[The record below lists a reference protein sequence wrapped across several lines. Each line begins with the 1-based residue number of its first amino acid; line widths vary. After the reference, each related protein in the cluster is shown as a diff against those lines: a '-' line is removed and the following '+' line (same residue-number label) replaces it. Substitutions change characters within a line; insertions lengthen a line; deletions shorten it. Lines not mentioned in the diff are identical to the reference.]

1 MSVTREFIC
10 VLCPNGCSIEAV
22 MEGNPLRF
30 FASSGARCPRGEAWL
45 LQEIENPLRMIS
57 SSVRVKNGDH
67 PLVSVRTS
75 SPIPLSKVFAVMEE
89 IMALEVD
96 APVEVGELLLSFP
109 ANCNANIIST
119 RRISEFTF

>member
-10 VLCPNGCSIEAV
+10 VLCPNGCWIEAM
-22 MEGNPLRF
+22 MEGNPPRLL
-30 FASSGARCPRGEAWL
+30 ASSGARCSRGEAWL

-57 SSVRVKNGDH
+57 SNVRVKNGDH

-75 SPIPLSKVFAVMEE
+75 APIPLSKVFAVMEE

-96 APVEVGELLLSFP
+96 APVGVGQLLLSFP
-109 ANCNANIIST
+109 ANCNTNIIST
-119 RRISEFTF
+119 RRVL